1 MLISHQ
7 ITILNRHQSGQQ
19 HKEKNPAVGTNA
31 DDGPTSCMINK
42 DAGCIT
48 IDDEYEENEIK
59 DN

>member
-1 MLISHQ
+1 MVNNIKRR
-7 ITILNRHQSGQQ
+7 I
-19 HKEKNPAVGTNA
+19 PAVGTNV
-31 DDGPTSCMINK
+31 DDGPTSSMINK